1 MQNKF
6 LQFGMLLM
14 EITSR
19 RTNLY
24 AFADDS
30 SQIYFPIMG
39 LNDGKDRQIKDAV
52 EEEKEIT
59 NHSCDIVY
67 TNEAFDSSFNEQS

>member
-1 MQNKF
+1 
-6 LQFGMLLM
+6 
-14 EITSR
+14 
-19 RTNLY
+19 
-24 AFADDS
+24 
-30 SQIYFPIMG
+30 MG

-67 TNEAFDSSFNEQS
+67 TDEAFDSSFNEQS